1 MINIV
6 IYNIIGE
13 RIDELKNEQQQS
25 GTYEINWSGS
35 SHPSGIYFLSI
46 IESPVNGSANNSK
59 TIKMNLI
66 K

>member
-1 MINIV
+1 MINLV

-13 RIDELKNEQQQS
+13 RIDVLKNEQQQP
-25 GTYEINWSGS
+25 GTYEINWNGS
-35 SHPSGIYFLSI
+35 SHPSGIYLLSI
-46 IESPVNGSANNSK
+46 IESPINGSAKNSK